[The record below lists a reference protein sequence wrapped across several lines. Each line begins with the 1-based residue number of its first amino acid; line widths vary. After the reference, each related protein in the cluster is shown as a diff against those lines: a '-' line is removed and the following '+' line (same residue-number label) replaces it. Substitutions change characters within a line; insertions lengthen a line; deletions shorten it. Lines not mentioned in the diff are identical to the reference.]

1 MPRQNLEIPV
11 EIASRLD
18 DTGVAPAD
26 RTPVRIVEECEY
38 VSRML
43 REGGSNYD
51 DEPAAVRRT
60 LLRQC
65 QRYIEAARPVIAGL
79 VPVRISRTIVD
90 EYCGR
95 AVFGG
100 DGEYPLV
107 PSSAGRHLLPR
118 ATAQAMLDDALFN
131 GDAAG
136 GPEEMPAGTRRAYR
150 ALAGQLRALLNPSA
164 DAAEQLNPAK
174 IQ

>member
-1 MPRQNLEIPV
+1 MSSHIAEIPA
-11 EIASRLD
+11 EIATRLD
-18 DTGVAPAD
+18 DAGVAPAQ
-26 RTPVRIVEECEY
+26 RT
-38 VSRML
+38 
-43 REGGSNYD
+43 
-51 DEPAAVRRT
+51 
-60 LLRQC
+60 
-65 QRYIEAARPVIAGL
+65 GL

-107 PSSAGRHLLPR
+107 PASAGVHLLPR
-118 ATAQAMLDDALFN
+118 ATAQAMLDDAIFN
-131 GDAAG
+131 GDAAS

-150 ALAGQLRALLNPSA
+150 ALARQLCALLDHASTSSN
-164 DAAEQLNPAK
+164 QTG